1 MTQHSLDALIPSYI
15 SLQTV
20 AHASALMLRVAPQA
34 CLLLHGLHLSTVQAV
49 LAAQLP
55 RE

>member
-1 MTQHSLDALIPSYI
+1 MTQHSLDALIPSYTC
-15 SLQTV
+15 SQTA
-20 AHASALMLRVAPQA
+20 AHASALMLRVAPQT

-49 LAAQLP
+49 LAVQLP